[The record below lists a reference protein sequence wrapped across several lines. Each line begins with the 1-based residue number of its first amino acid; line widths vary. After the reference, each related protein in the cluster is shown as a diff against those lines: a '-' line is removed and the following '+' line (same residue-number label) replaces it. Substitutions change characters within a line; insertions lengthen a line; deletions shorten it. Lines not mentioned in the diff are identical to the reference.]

1 MLPDI
6 DGYSICKIMRGQSD
20 VPIIMLTGLHNE
32 ESEIKGFELG
42 IDDYITKPFHYTV
55 FIKRVEAVLRRATTK
70 EAEVATI
77 LQFHELMLNSTA
89 YATYVH
95 GNQIELTTK
104 EFEIIY
110 TLLQNRGKVLSRSDL
125 LNKVWGYEH
134 YGDVRVIDT
143 HIKT

>member
-55 FIKRVEAVLRRATTK
+55 FIKRVEAVLRRARTK

>member
-55 FIKRVEAVLRRATTK
+55 FIKRVEAVLRRAERRK
-70 EAEVATI
+70 QKSQ
-77 LQFHELMLNSTA
+77 LYYNSM
-89 YATYVH
+89 
-95 GNQIELTTK
+95 N
-104 EFEIIY
+104 
-110 TLLQNRGKVLSRSDL
+110 
-125 LNKVWGYEH
+125 
-134 YGDVRVIDT
+134 
-143 HIKT
+143 

>member
-89 YATYVH
+89 YALMFMV
-95 GNQIELTTK
+95 IK
-104 EFEIIY
+104 
-110 TLLQNRGKVLSRSDL
+110 
-125 LNKVWGYEH
+125 LN
-134 YGDVRVIDT
+134 
-143 HIKT
+143 

>member
-55 FIKRVEAVLRRATTK
+55 FIKRRGCIKKGKERRK
-70 EAEVATI
+70 QKSQ
-77 LQFHELMLNSTA
+77 LYYNSM
-89 YATYVH
+89 
-95 GNQIELTTK
+95 N
-104 EFEIIY
+104 
-110 TLLQNRGKVLSRSDL
+110 
-125 LNKVWGYEH
+125 
-134 YGDVRVIDT
+134 
-143 HIKT
+143 